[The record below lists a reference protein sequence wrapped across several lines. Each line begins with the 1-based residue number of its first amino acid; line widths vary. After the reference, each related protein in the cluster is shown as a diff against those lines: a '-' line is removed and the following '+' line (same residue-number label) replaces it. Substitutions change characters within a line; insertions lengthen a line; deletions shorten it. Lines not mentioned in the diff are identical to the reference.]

1 MKYFCNFECGIILH
15 EKADVQSFIS
25 LVLNTHKFEYH
36 DEEFITHS
44 LLFSHVGISPGR
56 RSKQIHGRSRSV
68 SKRKSSFLTG
78 NQRPKSF

>member
-56 RSKQIHGRSRSV
+56 RSKQIHGRSRSG
-68 SKRKSSFLTG
+68 SKRKSCFFTG
-78 NQRPKSF
+78 N

>member
-44 LLFSHVGISPGR
+44 LLFSHTETRPLPSNATMMSRCCSTARKKPWWR
-56 RSKQIHGRSRSV
+56 R
-68 SKRKSSFLTG
+68 TE
-78 NQRPKSF
+78 PWPMP

>member
-44 LLFSHVGISPGR
+44 LLFSHVGI
-56 RSKQIHGRSRSV
+56 
-68 SKRKSSFLTG
+68 RKKIKANTWSEPF
-78 NQRPKSF
+78 RK

>member
-36 DEEFITHS
+36 DE
-44 LLFSHVGISPGR
+44 
-56 RSKQIHGRSRSV
+56 
-68 SKRKSSFLTG
+68 
-78 NQRPKSF
+78 